1 MLEISERS
9 KEREQRMD
17 ESDILKIQKLY
28 AEFEENPSRQLAV
41 DIELKCDIAK
51 LALGDRFYDLRHF
64 NRISNE
70 VSRYLDKEDL
80 EKMNDYSAEELLGE
94 NTIALSKL
102 FEKGND

>member
-1 MLEISERS
+1 
-9 KEREQRMD
+9 MD
-17 ESDILKIQKLY
+17 ESDLIKLQKSY
-28 AEFEENPSRQLAV
+28 SEFVDSPSEQLAAE
-41 DIELKCDIAK
+41 IELKCDMLK
-51 LALGDRFYDLRHF
+51 VELGDRFYDLRHF

-80 EKMNDYSAEELLGE
+80 EKMNEYDAKELLGE

>member
-1 MLEISERS
+1 ML
-9 KEREQRMD
+9 K
-17 ESDILKIQKLY
+17 
-28 AEFEENPSRQLAV
+28 V
-41 DIELKCDIAK
+41 
-51 LALGDRFYDLRHF
+51 ALGDRFYDLRHF

-102 FEKGND
+102 FEAEK

>member
-1 MLEISERS
+1 
-9 KEREQRMD
+9 MD

-28 AEFEENPSRQLAV
+28 AEFEENPSRPLAA

-102 FEKGND
+102 FGEQK

>member
-1 MLEISERS
+1 MLGTSEPS
-9 KEREQRMD
+9 KERERRMD

-41 DIELKCDIAK
+41 DIEIKCDIAK

-102 FEKGND
+102 FEEGK

>member
-1 MLEISERS
+1 MLEMLEHS

-64 NRISNE
+64 NRIAIE

-80 EKMNDYSAEELLGE
+80 EKMSDYNAEELLGE

-102 FEKGND
+102 FEEGK

>member
-1 MLEISERS
+1 MLKVE
-9 KEREQRMD
+9 
-17 ESDILKIQKLY
+17 
-28 AEFEENPSRQLAV
+28 
-41 DIELKCDIAK
+41 
-51 LALGDRFYDLRHF
+51 LGDRFYDLRHF

-80 EKMNDYSAEELLGE
+80 EKMNEYDAKELLGE